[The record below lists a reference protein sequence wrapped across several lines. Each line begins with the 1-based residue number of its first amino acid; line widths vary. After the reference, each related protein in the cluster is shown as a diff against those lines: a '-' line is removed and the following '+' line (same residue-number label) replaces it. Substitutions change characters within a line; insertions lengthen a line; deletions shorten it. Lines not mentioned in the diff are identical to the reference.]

1 MWWNGWVFSFDKVPK
16 LSNTDGELES
26 SGMDEAINCLDNDD
40 SGMEVS
46 TNRQEFRSQLEENL
60 IETFD
65 SLAVNAVSIMAEHH
79 NQLGESSSG
88 SSRGPPNQPTEP
100 IVLSFAPGPSYMH
113 SVEQQD
119 TMIPEILQ
127 AIKEEIVSQNSGKGK
142 GKSKEKAVDNITEV
156 DMQVKKAG
164 GKQRGRPKKTVI

>member
-1 MWWNGWVFSFDKVPK
+1 MWWNGWVFSFDKAPK
-16 LSNTDGELES
+16 LTDGELES

-40 SGMEVS
+40 FGMDSEVS
-46 TNRQEFRSQLEENL
+46 TNRQEFRSQLEEDL

-79 NQLGESSSG
+79 DQLGESSSG
-88 SSRGPPNQPTEP
+88 SSRGPPNQPTQP

-113 SVEQQD
+113 AVEQQD
-119 TMIPEILQ
+119 TMIPEISQ
-127 AIKEEIVSQNSGKGK
+127 AMEEEIVSQNSGKGK
-142 GKSKEKAVDNITEV
+142 GKSKEKAVNNITEV